1 MKELNEEQYNQLPEF
16 VQEDYVLDGDSY
28 KHAGVLKMK
37 GTLNDLNGKLE
48 SQKGEYNQLNSRL
61 SEFEQNKKAEI
72 EKARADAL
80 EQAKNKGEVAD
91 IEKLYEE
98 RIADAEKRAAELAR
112 AEVTKEYEQKSLKQT
127 ADMELTEIV
136 AGLKPKDDFSAR
148 LIRDHL
154 QARRT
159 IEDGKIIYFNEDGGA
174 SSLDKNGL
182 LAELRDS
189 GKFNALSSYEPIVQ
203 GGGNLRGSDGSGAPS
218 GTPKTLEEC
227 KGDRKLEAAFFN
239 SQLTG

>member
-1 MKELNEEQYNQLPEF
+1 MF
-16 VQEDYVLDGDSY
+16 VS
-28 KHAGVLKMK
+28 
-37 GTLNDLNGKLE
+37 KLE
-48 SQKGEYNQLNSRL
+48 DVHESMRDKFVEHEKDGVSGFIDVEEKKAIDMLFHIKEEKKKYQTNIESLNSEL
-61 SEFEQNKKAEI
+61 TSFKESEAQKIEQ
-72 EKARADAL
+72 ARADAL

-112 AEVTKEYEQKSLKQT
+112 AEVTKEYEQKSLKQA

-189 GKFNALSSYEPIVQ
+189 GKFNALSSYEPIVK
-203 GGGNLRGSDGSGAPS
+203 GGGNLKGGDGSGAPS
-218 GTPKTLEEC
+218 SQPKLSTKTQGYLANL
-227 KGDRKLEAAFFN
+227 K
-239 SQLTG
+239 